1 MIGLKGVFVE
11 KKLKITLKK
20 VNIIL
25 QVISKRLYELLKQ
38 NIHLLAMIKD
48 LKLYI
53 NKFIYNKA

>member
-25 QVISKRLYELLKQ
+25 QVMSKRLYELLKQ
-38 NIHLLAMIKD
+38 NTHLLAMIKD

>member
-1 MIGLKGVFVE
+1 MISLKGVFIE
-11 KKLKITLKK
+11 KKFKITLKK

-38 NIHLLAMIKD
+38 NTYLLAMIKD